1 MSISI
6 PKYFLATAAAL
17 ALSSCAPREQAAG
30 KPADPPMVTVATA
43 PASLRPMADHLVVS
57 SELVP
62 FQEIDVYAKVAGF
75 VKELNVDYGSRV
87 HKGQVLAVLEIP
99 ELEAQLQED
108 NAAIKAQGDEVTRA
122 GHEVSRV
129 KAQQNVYRLQYER
142 LAGVAKAQPGL
153 VAQQEVDDAEG
164 KKLAADSQVEAVQG
178 AYEAAQSQLVAAK
191 AKLTRDQAMYDYSKV
206 TAPFDGV
213 VTQRFANYGALMQA
227 GTSTTQSMP
236 LVRLSQENLY
246 RLVIPVPESYV
257 KYIRIGDPVDV
268 RVPSLNTTVKGKVAR
283 FSVEVNMDTRTMH
296 TEVDVPNPGGK
307 LIPGTYAEAD
317 LTLNQ
322 RGEVLTVP
330 IQAIDRSGDS
340 AGVMVVQNDNT
351 VARRPVTLGLQAA
364 DYVEVAAGLSKGDQV
379 VLSDRGSLKAG
390 QRVSAHPSETLAY
403 EAITHDTAE
412 NGGKR

>member
-1 MSISI
+1 VKRS
-6 PKYFLATAAAL
+6 FAAAAL
-17 ALSSCAPREQAAG
+17 LLLSSCGRLHQAAE
-30 KPADPPMVTVATA
+30 KAADPPIVTVATA
-43 PASLRPMADHLVVS
+43 PVALRPLADHLVVS

-75 VKELNVDYGSRV
+75 VKELDVDYGSRV

-108 NAAIKAQGDEVTRA
+108 NAAIKAQSDEVTRA
-122 GHEVSRV
+122 GHEVARV
-129 KAQQNVYRLQYER
+129 KAQQNVFRLQYER
-142 LAGVAKAQPGL
+142 LSGVAKSQPGL

-164 KKLAADSQVEAVQG
+164 KKLAADSQVEATQG
-178 AYEAAQSQLVAAK
+178 AYEAAQSQLAAAK
-191 AKLTRDQAMYDYSKV
+191 AKLARDQAMYDYSKV

-213 VTQRFANYGALMQA
+213 VTQRYANFGALMQA

-257 KYIRIGDPVDV
+257 KYIRINDPVEV
-268 RVPSLNTTVKGKVAR
+268 RVPSLNTTVTGKVAR

-330 IQAIDRSGDS
+330 IQAIDRSGDN
-340 AGVMVVQNDNT
+340 AGVMVVQSDGT
-351 VARRPVTLGLQAA
+351 VGRRPVTLGLQTA

-379 VLSDRGSLKAG
+379 ILSDRGSLKPG
-390 QRVSAHPSETLAY
+390 QRVSAHPSEALAY
-403 EAITHDTAE
+403 DTPE
-412 NGGKR
+412 SGGKR